1 MYFNILSAATVL
13 DKFEP
18 IAKWLTLG
26 FVAALLITGVVLFFA
41 ERQTSKVYPKYAFI
55 ELFVYLLI
63 LAVVMFALEIAKHYS
78 NEYAE
83 ENWLDRDMLIRFVLV
98 PLCVFAVVAL
108 ASLATFAAMG
118 GKRPRARRISGIV
131 GGVLS
136 AAALIATLVC
146 IACYYNQKIADD
158 GYYNSDAASV
168 KQLALYLS
176 ALLLIAVIVGCAFLD
191 RQKTTFDTKSLAY
204 AGVCVAMSFALSY
217 VKLWEMPQGGSVT
230 LVSLLPLMLYA
241 YMFGTKKGVFA
252 GFVYGILQAVQ
263 DPWLIHPA
271 QFLLDYPIAFSAA
284 GLAGIFRN
292 VKAFRMLPQL
302 SFTLGALT
310 ASVLRFASHV
320 LSGVFAF
327 EAYAG
332 GKNVWIYSMGYNS
345 FVFIDIALVIVAGV
359 LVFSSKSFVST
370 VNAVSGAS
378 RTKGKAE
385 APTEEKSE

>member
-1 MYFNILSAATVL
+1 MYFNILSAATIL

-41 ERQTSKVYPKYAFI
+41 ERQTSKVYLKYAFI

-108 ASLATFAAMG
+108 ASLATFAATG

-136 AAALIATLVC
+136 AAALIAALVC

-176 ALLLIAVIVGCAFLD
+176 ALLLIAVIVGFAFLD
-191 RQKTTFDTKSLAY
+191 RQKMTFDTKSLAY

-292 VKAFRMLPQL
+292 VKAFRKLPQL

-378 RTKGKAE
+378 RAKGKAE